1 MFSKIPTNANRY
13 NRVILSLLWYVEQA
27 EYFHPFYI
35 VFMDVFCRGET
46 TNKLIETIALQVRQ
60 LKEVPIVSSY
70 VGCRFP
76 TAAPLVLLHIELL
89 LLHTL

>member
-1 MFSKIPTNANRY
+1 MATSDSTKERESECTEKGESDVIAPGLIPTDANRY

-60 LKEVPIVSSY
+60 LKEVP
-70 VGCRFP
+70 
-76 TAAPLVLLHIELL
+76 
-89 LLHTL
+89 